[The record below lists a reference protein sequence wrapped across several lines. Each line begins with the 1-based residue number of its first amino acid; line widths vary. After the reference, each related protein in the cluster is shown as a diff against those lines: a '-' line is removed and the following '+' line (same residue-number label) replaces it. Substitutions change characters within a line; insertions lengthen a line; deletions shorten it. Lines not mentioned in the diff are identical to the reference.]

1 MIESIV
7 NGCRRGMEYLLLSVF
22 QKRKQET
29 LSGSCREEKNGKK
42 LEHRVLEIFLT
53 KVCHDPLKRKLA
65 YLLFSGLKRRGEL
78 TFQAVYDSLN
88 VVNFSSLP
96 LTESEKAELMKL
108 LDKNGIKTVSAA
120 LDEMSVELVKAVL
133 KSKEE

>member
-1 MIESIV
+1 
-7 NGCRRGMEYLLLSVF
+7 
-22 QKRKQET
+22 
-29 LSGSCREEKNGKK
+29 
-42 LEHRVLEIFLT
+42 
-53 KVCHDPLKRKLA
+53 
-65 YLLFSGLKRRGEL
+65 
-78 TFQAVYDSLN
+78 

>member
-7 NGCRRGMEYLLLSVF
+7 NGCRKGMEYLLHYVY
-22 QKRKQET
+22 QRGKQET
-29 LSGSCREEKNGKK
+29 LSNSCREERNEKK
-42 LEHRVLEIFLT
+42 LEHRVLEIFLSG
-53 KVCHDPLKRKLA
+53 VCQDPLKRKLA

-88 VVNFSSLP
+88 IVNLSSLP
-96 LTESEKAELMKL
+96 LTESEKAELMRL
-108 LDKNGIKTVSAA
+108 LDRNGIRTVSAA

-133 KSKEE
+133 KSRED